1 MTNQIYGSS
10 LFQARKT
17 DHVHR
22 HAQLHDRKINRHLR
36 SHAEFHRR
44 HEDSEPAPLEPRDST
59 ITEIVQTISVVQ
71 VIDGSGSTVEVQ
83 TVSATPQTNLIDG
96 DTGSTIKTNYK
107 AMSLTSSFDN
117 CFLHDRDY
125 HIFRGSR
132 ITNTYRGYLNN
143 GSPDEYLLNL
153 NSCRN
158 LWTLHLTYIRSL
170 IISIFIFII
179 VFFFFFFFFIYYY
192 YFFFFVLKL
201 PFLELRFQFHHFTVT
216 TNTWVASSTLLQTSL
231 SSLVTTLSS
240 SATSSGSAI
249 SSTPD
254 SISSS
259 AFSSSSSASTYQSS
273 SGSSSFS
280 NSASATYGAGGSDGS
295 GATSVYATPSSS
307 SASTTSGSSSNGS
320 AASTPTPTGTVV
332 GGVVGG
338 VAGLALLIAFAF
350 LLLRMK
356 KNGWHHT
363 RPGNVGS
370 APAAGAI
377 GPPPDPSGTPGPSTG
392 EGGGNGDYGTMQ
404 RPAPYSVAASLAALA
419 GKRAS
424 RDRAGS
430 GPEMAERG
438 FVRVS
443 GKKLPP
449 VLQFGGDGFT
459 DPRDRDSVT
468 SDASVY
474 RDSMA
479 VFNQPSH
486 QRLALGSPMRPES
499 GLLIMN
505 PGPAKTPVTSLVT
518 NPLDTPSLPR
528 SSTYPPSPDALG
540 STLAEGAYSH
550 EASSSRDAVGRTL
563 AAQDYSRDG
572 AASRTSRQS
581 RQSGKFTEHVQ

>member
-44 HEDSEPAPLEPRDST
+44 HEESEPAPLEPRDST

-96 DTGSTIKTNYK
+96 DTGSTIDTNYK
-107 AMSLTSSFDN
+107 AMSLTSSDVEA
-117 CFLHDRDY
+117 
-125 HIFRGSR
+125 S
-132 ITNTYRGYLNN
+132 
-143 GSPDEYLLNL
+143 
-153 NSCRN
+153 
-158 LWTLHLTYIRSL
+158 
-170 IISIFIFII
+170 
-179 VFFFFFFFFIYYY
+179 
-192 YFFFFVLKL
+192 
-201 PFLELRFQFHHFTVT
+201 T
-216 TNTWVASSTLLQTSL
+216 TASSTTETTTSSVDPTSL

-240 SATSSGSAI
+240 SATSSGSAT

-254 SISSS
+254 SISGSASS
-259 AFSSSSSASTYQSS
+259 FSSSASTYQSS

-307 SASTTSGSSSNGS
+307 SASTTSGSSSDAS

-350 LLLRMK
+350 MLLRLK
-356 KNGWHHT
+356 KNGWRHT
-363 RPGNVGS
+363 RPGNVGP
-370 APAAGAI
+370 APAAGAV

-424 RDRAGS
+424 RDRASS